1 VKKQLSDCKAVLQ
14 KRFTS
19 PDILH
24 KAVKKIN
31 KAERTIVLE
40 LVKSKHK
47 TQEGLGD
54 ELYKVIKSTLDE
66 YKWNTVNLVEYKT
79 VLANKLANSRT
90 AIRAQLQE
98 ADRHL
103 NVYHHFTTEL
113 FSTGQLGKQ
122 SLGISG
128 GGVANGVATACFA
141 SAGCFWS
148 KEIMHVF
155 SRLAEQNQSVKSS

>member
-1 VKKQLSDCKAVLQ
+1 MISFDQ
-14 KRFTS
+14 KHF
-19 PDILH
+19 D
-24 KAVKKIN
+24 
-31 KAERTIVLE
+31 KAERIKVLE

-98 ADRHL
+98 ADRLL
-103 NVYHHFTTEL
+103 NEYHDFTTEL
-113 FSTGQLGKQ
+113 FSTGQLGQVSDSVRRALQ
-122 SLGISG
+122 SDL
-128 GGVANGVATACFA
+128 
-141 SAGCFWS
+141 
-148 KEIMHVF
+148 KE
-155 SRLAEQNQSVKSS
+155 AEEDKEVKTQRN

>member
-1 VKKQLSDCKAVLQ
+1 M
-14 KRFTS
+14 
-19 PDILH
+19 
-24 KAVKKIN
+24 
-31 KAERTIVLE
+31 
-40 LVKSKHK
+40 KSKHK

-103 NVYHHFTTEL
+103 NEYHHFTTDL
-113 FSTGQLGKQ
+113 FSTGQLGQ
-122 SLGISG
+122 VS
-128 GGVANGVATACFA
+128 
-141 SAGCFWS
+141 
-148 KEIMHVF
+148 E
-155 SRLAEQNQSVKSS
+155 